1 MENLGLG
8 AGMAAMAFW
17 GMVAAAVVAGIWDGI
32 RKREAK
38 HETLRRMI
46 ESGQTIDQ
54 ELMEKL
60 LLLSDGGKR
69 RVDRDFKIAGL
80 WILPAA
86 IGLAIF
92 GLIMSYEYPS
102 WLIPILAAS
111 ALLAVLGIGCL
122 VASKIVGS
130 WYRADSDSASNQLRG

>member
-8 AGMAAMAFW
+8 AGLAAMAFW
-17 GMVAAAVVAGIWDGI
+17 GFVAVAVVAGIWDGI

-38 HETLRRMI
+38 HETLRRII

-69 RVDRDFKIAGL
+69 RVDRDFKLTGL
-80 WILPAA
+80 WILPVAV
-86 IGLAIF
+86 GLAIF
-92 GLIMSYEYPS
+92 GLIMSYEDPS
-102 WLIPILAAS
+102 KLIPILGAS
-111 ALLAVLGIGCL
+111 ALLAVFGIGCL
-122 VASKIVGS
+122 VAAKIVAR
-130 WYRADSDSASNQLRG
+130 WYPADSD

>member
-17 GMVAAAVVAGIWDGI
+17 GFVAVVVVAGIWDGI

-38 HETLRRMI
+38 HETLRRII
-46 ESGQTIDQ
+46 ESGQAIDQ

-69 RVDRDFKIAGL
+69 RVDRDFKLTGL
-80 WILPAA
+80 WILPVAV
-86 IGLAIF
+86 GLAIF
-92 GLIMSYEYPS
+92 GLILSYEDPS
-102 WLIPILAAS
+102 KLIPILGVS
-111 ALLAVLGIGCL
+111 ALLAVLGTGCL
-122 VASKIVGS
+122 VASKIVGR
-130 WYRADSDSASNQLRG
+130 WYPADSDSEPNQLKE

>member
-17 GMVAAAVVAGIWDGI
+17 GFVAVAVVAGIWDGI

-38 HETLRRMI
+38 HETLRRLI

-86 IGLAIF
+86 VGLAIF

-102 WLIPILAAS
+102 TLIPILGAS
-111 ALLAVLGIGCL
+111 ALLAVIGIGCL
-122 VASKIVGS
+122 VASKIVGR
-130 WYRADSDSASNQLRG
+130 WYPADGD